1 MTRILAAAL
10 VLSLTAAL
18 VVAADPPKPL
28 KPTPLPSNTDKDE
41 TDPHVS
47 SDDLTLYYTV
57 LGKGKTEIYVSQ
69 RKKANQPFPAGKP
82 MVEMMTKTASNRGV
96 FITPEGKFPQYLFYA
111 TDRDADKRQ
120 LKGDNF
126 DLYFLIRQ
134 RADADWTTD
143 TALITLGTEADE
155 MHPWLSPDAKTI
167 YFSRKTKEG
176 WQLYTSTR
184 PGFAQFPDA
193 TKVDFPPDFH
203 HATLTPDGKAMVLQ
217 GPLPDRSDKKRLG
230 LFLSTNP
237 NGKGWSKP
245 EPLSA
250 LNSPDAPTGDL
261 APNFSRDGSVLYF
274 ASDRP
279 GGKGGL
285 DLYMIP
291 SSDVAK
297 KK

>member
-10 VLSLTAAL
+10 ALSLTASL
-18 VVAADPPKPL
+18 VPAADPPKPL
-28 KPTPLPSNTDKDE
+28 KPTLLPVSTDKDE

-57 LGKGKTEIYVSQ
+57 LGKDKAEVYSSH
-69 RKKANQPFPAGKP
+69 RKKADQAFGPGKP
-82 MVEMMTKTASNRGV
+82 LVEMKTKTASNRSV
-96 FITPEGKFPQYLFYA
+96 FITPEGKFPQYFFYA
-111 TDRDADKRQ
+111 SDRDADKRQ

-143 TALITLGTEADE
+143 TALVTLGTEADE
-155 MHPWLSPDAKTI
+155 MYPWLSPDAKTI
-167 YFSRKTKEG
+167 HFSRKAKEG
-176 WQLYTSTR
+176 WQLFTSTR

-193 TKVDFPPDFH
+193 TKIDFPPDFH

-217 GPLPDRSDKKRLG
+217 GPLEGKGDKRRWG

-237 NGKGWSKP
+237 SGKGWSKP
-245 EPLSA
+245 EPLTA
-250 LNSPDAPTGDL
+250 LNSPEAPTGDQ

-291 SSDVAK
+291 SVDLVK

>member
-1 MTRILAAAL
+1 MSRLLAAAVLWSTTLSL
-10 VLSLTAAL
+10 VLG
-18 VVAADPPKPL
+18 ADPPKPL
-28 KPTPLPSNTDKDE
+28 KPTPLPVNTAKDE

-57 LGKGKTEIYVSQ
+57 LGKDKAEIYVAQ
-69 RKKANQPFPAGKP
+69 RKKADQPFGAGKA
-82 MVEMMTKTASNRGV
+82 MAEMKTKTASNRGV

-111 TDRDADKRQ
+111 SDKDAEKRQ

-143 TALITLGTEADE
+143 TALVTLGTEADE
-155 MHPWLSPDAKTI
+155 MYPWLSPDAKTI
-167 YFSRKTKEG
+167 YFSRKGKDG
-176 WQLYTSTR
+176 WELYTSTR

-193 TKVDFPPDFH
+193 TRIDFPPDFH
-203 HATLTPDGKAMVLQ
+203 HATLTADGKTMILQ
-217 GPLPDRSDKKRLG
+217 GPLETKADKKRWG

-237 NGKGWSKP
+237 GGKGWSKP
-245 EPLSA
+245 EPLTA
-250 LNSPDAPTGDL
+250 LNSPEAPTGDQ
-261 APNFSRDGSVLYF
+261 APNFSRDGSFLYF

-291 SSDVAK
+291 TSDLVK